1 MTQNLLN
8 RTTATRENALTEGER
23 DTFLTRK
30 LDGHLGTHRA
40 DGWWHVPPIWYL

>member
-8 RTTATRENALTEGER
+8 RTTATRENALTEEER

-30 LDGHLGTHRA
+30 LDGHLGTHRE
-40 DGWWHVPPIWYL
+40 DGWWHVTPI